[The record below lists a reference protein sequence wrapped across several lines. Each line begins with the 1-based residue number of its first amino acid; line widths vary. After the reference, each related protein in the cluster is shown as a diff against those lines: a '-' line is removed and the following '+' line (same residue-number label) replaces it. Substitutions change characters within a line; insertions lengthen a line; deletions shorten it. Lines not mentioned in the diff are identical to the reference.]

1 MRYLKPHFYD
11 QFVCTAGDCPDTCCA
26 GWQIVIDEDSLE
38 RYGIEKSE
46 FGKRLRNS
54 IDWEEECFYQNNRRC
69 AFLNDENLCD
79 LYKELG
85 PDSLCDTCRL
95 YPRHTEEYEG
105 LRELSLSLSCPEAA
119 RILLSQKEKVHS
131 RMNTSDTSKDLFKN
145 MWKTIV
151 PEMEVLR
158 PGWKEFLK
166 ERLDSLY
173 ISSGENDYIYQKSE
187 FDFYCPDW
195 QIQEEQLLVY
205 WIYTYF
211 CGAVYDDEIF
221 TKVKMAVVCTLFIHE
236 LDVGTY
242 LKNEHHFNLN
252 DQIQICYQF
261 SRELEHSD
269 LNLNKFQEL
278 MSENNIFSFENLL
291 KIC

>member
-1 MRYLKPHFYD
+1 MEFTFPNYYKEFS
-11 QFVCTAGDCPDTCCA
+11 CIAGSCPDTCCA
-26 GWQIVIDEDSLE
+26 GWQIVIDNKTLKK
-38 RYGIEKSE
+38 YQHFKGP
-46 FGKRLRNS
+46 FHNRLHND
-54 IDWEEECFYQNNRRC
+54 IDWKEHVFRQYNRRC
-69 AFLNDENLCD
+69 AFLNEENLCD
-79 LYKELG
+79 IYTEAG
-85 PDSLCDTCRL
+85 PKMLCDTCRN
-95 YPRHTEEYEG
+95 YPRHIEEFES
-105 LRELSLSLSCPEAA
+105 LREISLSLSCPEAA

>member
-1 MRYLKPHFYD
+1 MEFTFPNYYKEFS
-11 QFVCTAGDCPDTCCA
+11 CIAGSCPDTCCA
-26 GWQIVIDEDSLE
+26 GWQIVIDNKTLKK
-38 RYGIEKSE
+38 YQHFKGP
-46 FGKRLRNS
+46 FHNRLHND
-54 IDWEEECFYQNNRRC
+54 IDWKEHVFRQYNRRC
-69 AFLNDENLCD
+69 AFLNEENLCD
-79 LYKELG
+79 IYTEAG
-85 PDSLCDTCRL
+85 PKMLCDTCRN
-95 YPRHTEEYEG
+95 YPRHIEEFEG
-105 LRELSLSLSCPEAA
+105 LREISLSLSCPEAA

-221 TKVKMAVVCTLFIHE
+221 TKVKIAVVCTLFIHE

>member
-38 RYGIEKSE
+38 RYGNEKSE

-119 RILLSQKEKVHS
+119 RIILSCKEPV
-131 RMNTSDTSKDLFKN
+131 R
-145 MWKTIV
+145 
-151 PEMEVLR
+151 
-158 PGWKEFLK
+158 FL
-166 ERLDSLY
+166 EEETD
-173 ISSGENDYIYQKSE
+173 EEDDFEE
-187 FDFYCPDW
+187 FDFMMFSLPAGRHERCFVPDSA
-195 QIQEEQLLVY
+195 EPR
-205 WIYTYF
+205 TAAA
-211 CGAVYDDEIF
+211 GAHDGGRAARRTV
-221 TKVKMAVVCTLFIHE
+221 
-236 LDVGTY
+236 
-242 LKNEHHFNLN
+242 
-252 DQIQICYQF
+252 
-261 SRELEHSD
+261 SD
-269 LNLNKFQEL
+269 LYGGAAGV
-278 MSENNIFSFENLL
+278 
-291 KIC
+291 

>member
-1 MRYLKPHFYD
+1 MEFTFPNYYKEFS
-11 QFVCTAGDCPDTCCA
+11 CIAGSCPDTCCA
-26 GWQIVIDEDSLE
+26 GWQIVIDNKTLKK
-38 RYGIEKSE
+38 YQHFKGP
-46 FGKRLRNS
+46 FHNRLHND
-54 IDWEEECFYQNNRRC
+54 IDWKEHVFRQYNRRC
-69 AFLNDENLCD
+69 AFLNEENLCD
-79 LYKELG
+79 IYTEAG
-85 PDSLCDTCRL
+85 PKMLCDTCRN
-95 YPRHTEEYEG
+95 YPRHIEEFEG
-105 LRELSLSLSCPEAA
+105 LREISLSLSCPEAA

-269 LNLNKFQEL
+269 INLNKFQEL